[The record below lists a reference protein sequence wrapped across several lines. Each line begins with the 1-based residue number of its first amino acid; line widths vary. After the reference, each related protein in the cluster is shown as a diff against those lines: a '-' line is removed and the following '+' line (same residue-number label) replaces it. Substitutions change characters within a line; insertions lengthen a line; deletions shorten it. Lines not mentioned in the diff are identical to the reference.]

1 MQNEM
6 TNKCQFLIGNVR
18 HFLKSLA
25 SEIAAAESVNSS
37 QVMSDKEE
45 NMNDN
50 IKILGAISVN
60 SSQVMSDQNC

>member
-18 HFLKSLA
+18 HYLKSLA

-37 QVMSDKEE
+37 
-45 NMNDN
+45 
-50 IKILGAISVN
+50 
-60 SSQVMSDQNC
+60 